1 MVKGYFDNDPVN
13 VTGLAWN
20 TSLGNDIDG
29 VWEKLLSGESGFFE
43 DPLGFP
49 LRNNKV
55 SKIKALDNLNDKD
68 KFIYLTIETIKEA
81 IKNASLNL
89 DDMDGKRVRLVIG
102 TSYGYNLD
110 DDDSLRLDDWV
121 SEVEKKFNFKDS
133 IVLSTA
139 CSTGSDS
146 VYIGAELIKN
156 NQCDICICGATDI
169 ATLAKR
175 LGHSSLGTMSP
186 TSLKAFDED
195 HDGMLIGEGSGF
207 IILESSK
214 SSKKRNAKIYAY
226 YRGAGA
232 SNDASGLTSPDPE
245 GKSIFLAVNRALKS
259 SGLNIEDIC
268 IINAHGSG
276 TIINDK
282 AERDGYQRIFKD
294 SGNKPIVFAT
304 KGAFGHCLGATGI
317 IEIIAL
323 IIALKEKIVPPICN
337 LSKPME
343 GFVLKLPI
351 KESLPFKGNIGISVT
366 LGFGGFNTCIIMQ
379 GV

>member
-1 MVKGYFDNDPVN
+1 MVEGCLDNPVS

-20 TSLGNDIDG
+20 TSLGSGIYE
-29 VWEKLLSGESGFFE
+29 VWEKLLCGENGFYE
-43 DPLGFP
+43 DNIKFS

-55 SKIKALDNLNDKD
+55 AKIKAFGDMDDKN
-68 KFIYLTIETIKEA
+68 KFMNLTIETIKKA
-81 IKNASLNL
+81 FKNANLKLNEL
-89 DDMDGKRVRLVIG
+89 SHKRVRLVIG

-110 DDDSLRLDDWV
+110 KGDSPRLDDWIP
-121 SEVEKKFNFKDS
+121 EVENNFKFKDS

-156 NQCDICICGATDI
+156 DQCDICVCGATDI
-169 ATLAKR
+169 ATVAKR
-175 LGHSSLGTMSP
+175 LGHSSLGTMSA
-186 TSLKAFDED
+186 TSLKAFDKD
-195 HDGMLIGEGSGF
+195 HDGMLIGDGAGF
-207 IILESSK
+207 IILESSS
-214 SSKKRNAKIYAY
+214 SSKKRKAKIYAY

-245 GKSIFLAVNRALKS
+245 GKSICLALKRALNNSDVKS
-259 SGLNIEDIC
+259 KDIA

-282 AERDGYQRIFKD
+282 VEKDGYQRVFKNSVD
-294 SGNKPIVFAT
+294 KPIVFAT

-323 IIALKEKIVPPICN
+323 IVALKEKKVPPICN
-337 LSKPME
+337 LSSPME
-343 GFVLKLPI
+343 DFKLQLPV
-351 KESLPFKGNIGISVT
+351 KKSLSFKGNIGMSMT
-366 LGFGGFNTCIIMQ
+366 LGFGGFNTCVIMQ
-379 GV
+379 GA